1 MDKLVKLKGEKEPAV
16 NLITVSGELPAAVP
30 VSDFFNEVVDFLEM
44 SGETNSS
51 AVATAAKLHS
61 FGATSRA
68 ELARSAGQPPDMEQ
82 FRRTMLG
89 EGFQLGIILFLWDG
103 FVAPSAKAPTTGKPT
118 TGTPSTGTLTIC
130 APTAQQMTRPGASRP
145 VENRPTDRA
154 NSCCDCDCCCSA
166 VTTDRRSDRDDIFFY
181 WYLWHIFQRPDS
193 HGSSSDNTSDSCN
206 GCGCDGCDGCDC
218 DGCDG
223 CDCDGCDGCDC
234 D

>member
-1 MDKLVKLKGEKEPAV
+1 MDKLVKLKGEKELPAV

-118 TGTPSTGTLTIC
+118 TGTPTTGTLAIC

-145 VENRPTDRA
+145 VENRSTDRA
-154 NSCCDCDCCCSA
+154 NSCCDCDCCCS
-166 VTTDRRSDRDDIFFY
+166 TDRRSDRDDIFFY
-181 WYLWHIFQRPDS
+181 CYLWHIFQRPDS

-223 CDCDGCDGCDC
+223 CDCD
-234 D
+234 